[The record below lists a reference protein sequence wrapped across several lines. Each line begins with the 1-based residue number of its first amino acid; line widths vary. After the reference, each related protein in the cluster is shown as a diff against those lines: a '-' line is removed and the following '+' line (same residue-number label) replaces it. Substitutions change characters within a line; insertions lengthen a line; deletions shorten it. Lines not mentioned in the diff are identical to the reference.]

1 VQIASAVVG
10 VGAVLCLFEAAE
22 HGGRLV
28 YSYAGGVGL
37 QNKDP
42 ADVGRLLLAGL
53 YHQTQVDRK
62 EGHSDQAAA
71 LVDLAARR
79 FSGDVEVQLFAA
91 ESQLLDRKD
100 PAAAI
105 AALGAIKVPADTPR
119 LRLRHAFLL
128 ADAQTASGQKD
139 AARATLQSLR
149 SEFPDNPR
157 LKRKLDELGELTFA
171 LALLAATLLAAP
183 NVIFVMS
190 DDHAAHAISAYGSR
204 VNQTPNID
212 RLAREG
218 MLFRN
223 TFVTNSICTPSRA
236 TILTGTYSH
245 KNGVPVF
252 NRFDSSQT
260 TVATLDAR
268 RRVLHGDGRQV
279 APRQRPGR
287 LRLLGDPARPGGLR
301 RPDPLHRHRRE
312 DLPRLRHRRDH
323 RPRHRLHPQPPEG
336 PAVLP
341 DVPPQGAAPV
351 VDARREAPAD
361 VREPRDPGAAHAPR
375 RLRDA
380 HRRAPREPAARRRRP
395 HAPRPEARAPGGARG
410 Q

>member
-1 VQIASAVVG
+1 LPELGGLATLHPIVVHFAIALAIAGVVLRLVSLTGRLPFTSPAAATLLLVAAVAAGIAARSGLDAHDPSERVPGARTAVQEHEEWGKRAAWVMGGVGILELLALGLGRFGKARYVQIASAVVG

-53 YHQTQVDRK
+53 YHQAQVDRK

-128 ADAQTASGQKD
+128 ADALTASGQKD
-139 AARATLQSLR
+139 AARATLQSLH

-157 LKRKLDELGELTFA
+157 LKRKLDELG
-171 LALLAATLLAAP
+171 
-183 NVIFVMS
+183 
-190 DDHAAHAISAYGSR
+190 GS
-204 VNQTPNID
+204 
-212 RLAREG
+212 
-218 MLFRN
+218 
-223 TFVTNSICTPSRA
+223 
-236 TILTGTYSH
+236 
-245 KNGVPVF
+245 
-252 NRFDSSQT
+252 
-260 TVATLDAR
+260 
-268 RRVLHGDGRQV
+268 
-279 APRQRPGR
+279 
-287 LRLLGDPARPGGLR
+287 
-301 RPDPLHRHRRE
+301 
-312 DLPRLRHRRDH
+312 
-323 RPRHRLHPQPPEG
+323 
-336 PAVLP
+336 
-341 DVPPQGAAPV
+341 
-351 VDARREAPAD
+351 
-361 VREPRDPGAAHAPR
+361 
-375 RLRDA
+375 
-380 HRRAPREPAARRRRP
+380 
-395 HAPRPEARAPGGARG
+395 
-410 Q
+410 